1 MENKTSLIIVVV
13 VAIFLIFGFI
23 GYSYFSNQ
31 NNHVTISNVVFTVP
45 EGYNQIDYL
54 SENEVNMSNGY
65 NSMILLKC
73 NTTGIQKNIHD
84 YQKYKNNHNYSSEI
98 SNFTVNNI
106 TVFKVVILN
115 NTDITHYWFDYNNKT
130 FSVYS
135 WDATNKN
142 SDDFVSKLINSIESK

>member
-31 NNHVTISNVVFTVP
+31 NNHVEISGVVFTIP
-45 EGYNQIDYL
+45 EGYNQVDYL
-54 SENEVNMSNGY
+54 SDNEVNMSNGY
-65 NSMILLKC
+65 NSMILLKS
-73 NTTGIQKNIHD
+73 NTTGIYKNIHD
-84 YQKYKNNHNYSSEI
+84 YQKYKNNHNFSSES

-115 NTDITHYWFDYNNKT
+115 DTGIIHYWFDYNNNT

-135 WDATNKN
+135 WDANKN
-142 SDDFVSKLINSIESK
+142 SDVFVSELINSIESK